1 MIRHAIAVLAVCAG
15 GIPVHAAAQ
24 SGDMSGIYYGFR
36 ADQLNNK
43 VRAEHYSFMP
53 DGRALRGYPTEGFG
67 RSIDWDY
74 ECRYAEC
81 GTWRRQG
88 NQLVFENPSAGVET
102 RFTIGAGNVLRK
114 PGSTQGYRP
123 MHLLDKIRLAGTW
136 GIFDPD
142 AAEPI
147 TAIRFEENGRFS
159 ETGLLPYLSWA
170 DLGSDSA
177 SRQGRMPRSG
187 AGSYAL
193 RKGTLE
199 LRYDSGLV
207 AHLLIATPPGVA
219 PGRTPRTLHVNGT
232 ALDLRK

>member
-1 MIRHAIAVLAVCAG
+1 MIRYAIAALAACVGGFAVCAG
-15 GIPVHAAAQ
+15 AQ
-24 SGDMSGIYYGFR
+24 TSDMSGIYYGFR

-43 VRAEHYSFMP
+43 VRAEHYTFTP

-67 RSIDWDY
+67 RPIDWDY
-74 ECRYAEC
+74 ECRFAEC

-88 NQLVFENPSAGVET
+88 NQLIFFSESAGVET
-102 RFTIGAGNVLRK
+102 RFTIDSGNVLRK
-114 PGSTQGYRP
+114 PGSTQGYRA
-123 MHLLDKIRLAGTW
+123 MHLLDQGRLAGTW

-147 TAIRFEENGRFS
+147 TAIRFDPAGRFS

-177 SRQGRMPRSG
+177 GRQGRMPQSG
-187 AGSYAL
+187 EGSYSL
-193 RKGTLE
+193 DKGTLE

-219 PGRTPRTLHVNGT
+219 PGASPKTLHVNGT
-232 ALDLRK
+232 ALDLQS